1 MDRIEKEG
9 QLKTNKNMENR
20 RSFFQNFI
28 VLLLLM
34 FFINQPGEATELK
47 LQLSVVAL
55 GPINEKDFVSLPLIL

>member
-1 MDRIEKEG
+1 
-9 QLKTNKNMENR
+9 MENR
-20 RSFFQNFI
+20 RSFYQNFI

-34 FFINQPGEATELK
+34 FFMRPGEATELK